1 MGRRGPAARC
11 CRDRPAR
18 FRSRGFHE
26 DLGEHAEKSRRR
38 DDRVQDR
45 TAALGHLQ
53 TREIGRG

>member
-11 CRDRPAR
+11 CRDRPGH
-18 FRSRGFHE
+18 FRSRGLVH
-26 DLGEHAEKSRRR
+26 DLGEHVDKLRRR